1 LTAARIL
8 YAAEGRLRA
17 PWRLLAFALATV
29 TGLLVAQAIAYS
41 LASAPAGPLGT
52 RLGAE
57 MWLLTL
63 ALLIGHALTL
73 RLVDRRGWD
82 AVALD
87 RAAARPR
94 RLLLGLA
101 VGVLAIAVPTAA
113 LIAVGW
119 LRIAPAEP
127 GSWWDAAWR
136 LSVFLAPAALWEELA
151 FRGYP
156 FAVLREALGVAPALL
171 ATSLLFGLIHLS
183 NPGADGRST
192 ALVVLAGVFLGVV
205 LLATRSLYAT
215 WLAHLG
221 WNWTMAV
228 LFHAAVSGQ
237 PFPSPGYQTV
247 DAGPDWATGGVWGP
261 EGGAGAALGMTAGML
276 VLAAWR
282 RPARGLLAVSAL
294 FARRPRRGEPYA

>member
-1 LTAARIL
+1 M
-8 YAAEGRLRA
+8 
-17 PWRLLAFALATV
+17 LATV
-29 TGLLVAQAIAYS
+29 AGLFVARSLAYP
-41 LASAPAGPLGT
+41 LASAVAGPIGIP
-52 RLGAE
+52 LGAE

-63 ALLIGHALTL
+63 ALLIGHAFTL

-82 AVALD
+82 TVALG

-101 VGVLAIAVPTAA
+101 VGVLAIAAPTAL

-119 LRIAPAEP
+119 LRVAPAAA

-156 FAVLREALGVAPALL
+156 FAVLREALGVAPALV
-171 ATSLLFGLIHLS
+171 ATSVLFGLLHLS
-183 NPGADGRST
+183 NPGADLRST
-192 ALVVLAGVFLGVV
+192 VLVTLAGLFLGAV
-205 LLATRSLYAT
+205 LLAARSLYAA

-237 PFPSPGYQTV
+237 PFPSPDYQTV
-247 DAGPDWATGGVWGP
+247 DAGPDWVTGGVWGP
-261 EGGAGAALGMTAGML
+261 EGGAGAALGMMAGML
-276 VLAAWR
+276 ALATWR
-282 RPARGLLAVSAL
+282 RPERRPLALSDL
-294 FARRPRRGEPYA
+294 FARRPRREEPYA